1 MLMFRRVFSRYGEF
15 DPVTT
20 RRVQFTATE
29 SGFRVVLKRN
39 CSISP
44 RGLLLVFALLAA
56 LAMAI
61 AAVFAAL
68 GAWLIL
74 PFAGLEMLVLYL
86 AFREIG
92 RHAGDYERIAIG
104 RDRVRVESCETGQLS
119 HDELSRYWARVV
131 ASRDGRYLAL
141 RSHGRELAIGRHR
154 SDEQRLELA
163 RALALALRGAK
174 RDAKLADG
182 HSR

>member
-1 MLMFRRVFSRYGEF
+1 MSQAAEFSLVARRNNSLSPSGRFRVFVF
-15 DPVTT
+15 
-20 RRVQFTATE
+20 
-29 SGFRVVLKRN
+29 
-39 CSISP
+39 
-44 RGLLLVFALLAA
+44 VFAVSIGIASA
-56 LAMAI
+56 FAI
-61 AAVFAAL
+61 F

-104 RDRVRVESCETGQLS
+104 RDRVRVESCETGQLN

-163 RALALALRGAK
+163 KALALQLRGAK
-174 RDAKLADG
+174 RDARLADR

>member
-1 MLMFRRVFSRYGEF
+1 MTAGTDCIDVSQAAEFSLVARRNNSLSASGRLRVFVF
-15 DPVTT
+15 
-20 RRVQFTATE
+20 
-29 SGFRVVLKRN
+29 
-39 CSISP
+39 
-44 RGLLLVFALLAA
+44 VFAVSIGIACA
-56 LAMAI
+56 FAI
-61 AAVFAAL
+61 F

-119 HDELSRYWARVV
+119 HDELSRCWARVV

-163 RALALALRGAK
+163 RALALELRGAQWG
-174 RDAKLADG
+174 AKPANG

>member
-1 MLMFRRVFSRYGEF
+1 MSAGTGCIDVSQAAEFSLVARRNNSLSSSGRFLVF
-15 DPVTT
+15 V
-20 RRVQFTATE
+20 
-29 SGFRVVLKRN
+29 
-39 CSISP
+39 
-44 RGLLLVFALLAA
+44 LVFAVSIG
-56 LAMAI
+56 I
-61 AAVFAAL
+61 AAVFAVF

-104 RDRVRVESCETGQLS
+104 RDRVQVELCETGELRN
-119 HDELSRYWARVV
+119 HELSRYWARVV

-163 RALALALRGAK
+163 RNLTRELR
-174 RDAKLADG
+174 
-182 HSR
+182 